1 MSEGITEQP
10 RQPGTGALRAHEDG
24 KCIQVNL
31 EFFPPLF
38 RSRYFLTLKCHGLR
52 GGAECGDVG
61 FQKFQGAKEIKIRIK
76 ISKKPNSIYGT
87 KDSWDL

>member
-1 MSEGITEQP
+1 MSEGIAEQP
-10 RQPGTGALRAHEDG
+10 RYPGTGVLRAYEDG

-38 RSRYFLTLKCHGLR
+38 RSRYFLILKCHGLR

-61 FQKFQGAKEIKIRIK
+61 FQKFREAKEMKIRIK
-76 ISKKPNSIYGT
+76 ISKKPNKI
-87 KDSWDL
+87 